1 MALLVNYQIEYG
13 SIKVKSAADEK
24 KLVTVKFHP
33 ANCDCGA
40 FIYHYTNEKGEKM
53 AQLWNFLSDREH
65 IANIMRNSSDHTLLG
80 TSVVS
85 VRLNVYYKQARM
97 IVEACA
103 KSGYKVECYYKEPKE
118 NQKE

>member
-1 MALLVNYQIEYG
+1 MALRVDYRIEYG

-33 ANCDCGA
+33 ANCECGA
-40 FIYHYTNEKGEKM
+40 FIYHYKDERGVKM
-53 AQLWNFLSDREH
+53 ASLWNFLSNKQH
-65 IANIMRNSSDHTLLG
+65 IKNIMDNSSDHTLLG

-85 VRLNVYYKQARM
+85 VKLNMYYKQARM

-103 KSGYKVECYYKEPKE
+103 KSGYKVECYYKEPK
-118 NQKE
+118 KK